1 MMRTTMRKLL
11 TFATIPVAI
20 ITAHNLPDWLSYIGG
35 AFGMGWWIYRYAQ
48 WTAWEARRAEIRRT
62 GR

>member
-1 MMRTTMRKLL
+1 MRKLL
-11 TFATIPVAI
+11 PIATIPVAI
-20 ITAHNLPDWLSYIGG
+20 ILARSLPDWLSYIGG
-35 AFGMGWWIYRYAQ
+35 AVGMGWWICRYAQ